1 MIFLFNYQAKCVE
14 LYSVCDGVRDCLF
27 GGDEGSKLCT
37 KRFCKENL
45 GGRWKCPNEAKCIF
59 EFQVCELSENFAKI
73 VIIYCYTKYYPHI
86 ATPIYFYN
94 FMYQHEYYLQFYF

>member
-1 MIFLFNYQAKCVE
+1 MELIIKINPGNSLTWILPQNTRFLFNLQAKCVE

-59 EFQVCELSENFAKI
+59 EFQVCAFSDNLAI
-73 VIIYCYTKYYPHI
+73 VMMDI
-86 ATPIYFYN
+86 
-94 FMYQHEYYLQFYF
+94 L